1 MRKVIVNSTPLIAL
15 SHIGQLDLLKM
26 LYGEISIPQAV
37 YKEISAKNGSVCQKA
52 LDNSLEWIK
61 VERIQNEMAKAMYKT
76 QLHEGEVEV
85 MILAKE
91 TEADLVII
99 DDMNAKKHA
108 KYLELPVTGTLGVLI
123 KAKQKGYIKELKSVL
138 RELVDKHIYISESL
152 IELCLKQVGESVDT
166 R

>member
-15 SHIGQLDLLKM
+15 SHIGRLDLLKM

-61 VERIQNEMAKAMYKT
+61 VERIQNEMAKTMYKT
-76 QLHEGEVEV
+76 QLHEGEV